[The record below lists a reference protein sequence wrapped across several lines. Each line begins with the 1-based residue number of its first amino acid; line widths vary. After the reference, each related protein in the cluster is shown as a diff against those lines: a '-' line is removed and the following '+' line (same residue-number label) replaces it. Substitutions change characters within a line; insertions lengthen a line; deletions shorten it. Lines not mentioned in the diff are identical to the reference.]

1 MARCTSAT
9 LSAWRS
15 RLSCVTRAPSCSGT
29 SWIHVSRGS
38 ERARIACGR
47 VFVSTGMARGGNA
60 RALGNARGTHA
71 AATAAE
77 SGAAL
82 DAGGADAA
90 GSSIADARSEKADGP
105 MKKETCMQSLVIVE
119 SPSKVS
125 PPPPGTLPFVCP
137 KTAQERFVWSS
148 TNGTSIVMFGEAFF
162 AWTRCGNV
170 WFWPRRVAGPFASTS
185 RTRITTSVF
194 PVGGSSILAYFI
206 NSRSES
212 MRKTRRRT

>member
-105 MKKETCMQSLVIVE
+105 MKKETCMQSLSTPNGGRSLPE
-119 SPSKVS
+119 PS
-125 PPPPGTLPFVCP
+125 
-137 KTAQERFVWSS
+137 TA
-148 TNGTSIVMFGEAFF
+148 
-162 AWTRCGNV
+162 
-170 WFWPRRVAGPFASTS
+170 
-185 RTRITTSVF
+185 
-194 PVGGSSILAYFI
+194 
-206 NSRSES
+206 
-212 MRKTRRRT
+212 KTRSSDGFGCKDEHAGAT